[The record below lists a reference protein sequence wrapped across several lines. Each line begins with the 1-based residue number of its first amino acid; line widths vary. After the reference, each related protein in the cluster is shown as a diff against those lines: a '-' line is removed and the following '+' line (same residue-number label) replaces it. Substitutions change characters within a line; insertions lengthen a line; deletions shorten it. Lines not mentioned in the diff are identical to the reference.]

1 MTMKVLIAASEIPV
15 GGKVTKKT
23 GEKVYTI
30 RDDIKI
36 YGKTGP
42 EQTETLRELRAD
54 RETRF
59 MVSEDCS
66 INIIS
71 GDTELL
77 WHVDAEEL
85 YRYLYTKT
93 QLDNK

>member
-1 MTMKVLIAASEIPV
+1 MKVLIEAKEIPV
-15 GGKVTKKT
+15 GGIVTKKT
-23 GEKVYTI
+23 GEKQYII

-36 YGKTGP
+36 YGSTGP

-54 RETRF
+54 RDTRF
-59 MVSEDCS
+59 MVSEDCT

-71 GDTELL
+71 GNTELL

-85 YRYLYTKT
+85 YRYLYHKT
-93 QLDNK
+93 QLDHK